1 MAISLSDRGE
11 AEVEDLVHH
20 GVKGMRWGV
29 IRKKASAGRAATVKA
44 IQKSGRFTANKTKAG
59 IKATRTGV
67 AKVQKAKRAHDERV
81 AGRVQAKKEAKAR
94 KKFANRS
101 YRKISDTELQ
111 SRIKR
116 LEQEKRYRELKADRH
131 VVRGREV
138 TRQIL
143 ENSLTKAGT
152 YAATKSM
159 KAAFDAGFERTT
171 GIRVPNIDLP
181 KPSRS
186 KKQKVRDKLHDL
198 ADAAREAA
206 EATND
211 APVESA
217 PATVK
222 SPRPKPKPRGDN
234 QVKTSSTKQI
244 EKPKSYKQTKPSP
257 KKKRRPRNPG
267 STAK

>member
-1 MAISLSDRGE
+1 MATDLSDRGE

-20 GVKGMRWGV
+20 GVKGQRWGV

-67 AKVQKAKRAHDERV
+67 AKVQKAKKAHDAKI
-81 AGRVQAKKEAKAR
+81 AGKVQAKKEARAR

-101 YRKISDTELQ
+101 YRKISDGELQ

-152 YAATKSM
+152 YAATKAM
-159 KAAFDAGFERTT
+159 KTAFDASFERAT
-171 GIRVPNIDLP
+171 GIKVPKVDLP
-181 KPSRS
+181 KS
-186 KKQKVRDKLHDL
+186 KKNKVRDKLRDL
-198 ADAAREAA
+198 ADAAKEAA
-206 EATND
+206 D
-211 APVESA
+211 AADDTPEFVA
-217 PATVK
+217 PAEVK

-234 QVKTSSTKQI
+234 QVRRSETKQI

-257 KKKRRPRNPG
+257 KKKRYPRNPG

>member
-1 MAISLSDRGE
+1 MATDLSDRGE

-67 AKVQKAKRAHDERV
+67 AKVQKAKKAHDARV
-81 AGRVQAKKEAKAR
+81 AGKVQAKKEARAR

-101 YRKISDTELQ
+101 YRKISDGELQ

-152 YAATKSM
+152 YAATKAM
-159 KAAFDAGFERTT
+159 KTAFDASFERAT
-171 GIRVPNIDLP
+171 GIRVPKVDLP
-181 KPSRS
+181 KS
-186 KKQKVRDKLHDL
+186 KKNKVRDKLHDL

-206 EATND
+206 D
-211 APVESA
+211 AADADPDFVA

-234 QVKTSSTKQI
+234 QVKTSNTKQI

-257 KKKRRPRNPG
+257 KKKRYPRNPG